1 MTSRRHYSFT
11 RVVLPLLLLVLSPLA
26 TNALQIPSRVSH
38 QHRRLRLQSPSV
50 GSQCLISTQQHSRR
64 SYTKSDQSPLML
76 FSSSDNNT
84 PQLELENNTS
94 DGNNKSP
101 QKWQQSI
108 QSMKRAI
115 LSFINL
121 LITAPSKVRTYYGKL
136 TTRSKI
142 ILSIQLLALGL
153 IFGMGLKTTSAVR
166 ANSAN
171 RPVEVSYSTFL
182 DLVDVNGKGHLP
194 GKHPALKLEN
204 VIISKDRVNFKVIT
218 DTDKHSKA
226 ILDKKLVQAND
237 VSVRPISL
245 SQKTIYAMKPPASQE
260 LIDTLREHEV
270 PFRAAST
277 KASNG
282 IATAARVS
290 IFALYVLFLRK
301 MYQTM
306 SGRGGSG
313 SGSEAPGKLATF
325 SQGDTLVSF
334 ADIEGI
340 DDAKFEVMELVDTLR
355 NPKKYE
361 IMGARAPTG
370 LLLEG
375 PPGTGKTMLA
385 RATAAT
391 AGVPLLYC
399 SGSDFVEMFVG
410 RGAARVRNTFARAA
424 RLSPCIIFIDELDAL
439 GKSRDLGG
447 LGANFRSNDE
457 AEQTLNQLL
466 ACMDG
471 LDSSKRVC
479 VLAATNRREVLDP
492 ALVRPGRFDRIIKVN
507 LPDIQGRERI
517 LRVHAT
523 KLPGFTECKGIDDKR
538 PGSLGIGSSVDLSA
552 VAAVTRGLCGA
563 DLEFI
568 VNEAAIR
575 AVRRVSSKL
584 RAGNDP
590 ASITPTVTAEDFEKS
605 VLDFYEMRKPKG
617 GVGDILSNVLGM

>member
-1 MTSRRHYSFT
+1 
-11 RVVLPLLLLVLSPLA
+11 
-26 TNALQIPSRVSH
+26 
-38 QHRRLRLQSPSV
+38 
-50 GSQCLISTQQHSRR
+50 
-64 SYTKSDQSPLML
+64 
-76 FSSSDNNT
+76 
-84 PQLELENNTS
+84 
-94 DGNNKSP
+94 
-101 QKWQQSI
+101 
-108 QSMKRAI
+108 MKRAI

-121 LITAPSKVRTYYGKL
+121 LITAPSKIRTYYGKL

-218 DTDKHSKA
+218 DTDKHAKA

-282 IATAARVS
+282 LATAARVS

-375 PPGTGKTMLA
+375 PPGTG
-385 RATAAT
+385 
-391 AGVPLLYC
+391 
-399 SGSDFVEMFVG
+399 
-410 RGAARVRNTFARAA
+410 
-424 RLSPCIIFIDELDAL
+424 
-439 GKSRDLGG
+439 
-447 LGANFRSNDE
+447 
-457 AEQTLNQLL
+457 
-466 ACMDG
+466 
-471 LDSSKRVC
+471 
-479 VLAATNRREVLDP
+479 
-492 ALVRPGRFDRIIKVN
+492 
-507 LPDIQGRERI
+507 
-517 LRVHAT
+517 
-523 KLPGFTECKGIDDKR
+523 
-538 PGSLGIGSSVDLSA
+538 
-552 VAAVTRGLCGA
+552 
-563 DLEFI
+563 
-568 VNEAAIR
+568 
-575 AVRRVSSKL
+575 
-584 RAGNDP
+584 
-590 ASITPTVTAEDFEKS
+590 
-605 VLDFYEMRKPKG
+605 
-617 GVGDILSNVLGM
+617 